1 MYITINNKKIF
12 ASTGGKIFDKK
23 QPVALFIHGSG
34 LDHSF
39 WGLHSRFFAFR
50 GYSVLCID
58 LPGHTHSEGPPLSSI
73 EEMGAWINDVI
84 QEIDASKVSVIGHSQ
99 GCLVSMEYVSKFPK
113 LVKSL
118 SLIASG
124 YETPVNSFL
133 LEAAKNKP
141 KAAID
146 KMMSWGFGR
155 AGHFH
160 QGTIP
165 GNSMIAGGYKITEGN
180 VPNALYADLNA
191 CNNYKG
197 GKKAA
202 SKITVPCQLILGGQD
217 QMAPRKATMALAET
231 LPSSSKIEIIQKSGH
246 MVPLE
251 NPNKCRD
258 LLKTFIFVNNPTS

>member
-1 MYITINNKKIF
+1 
-12 ASTGGKIFDKK
+12 
-23 QPVALFIHGSG
+23 
-34 LDHSF
+34 
-39 WGLHSRFFAFR
+39 
-50 GYSVLCID
+50 
-58 LPGHTHSEGPPLSSI
+58 
-73 EEMGAWINDVI
+73 
-84 QEIDASKVSVIGHSQ
+84 
-99 GCLVSMEYVSKFPK
+99 
-113 LVKSL
+113 
-118 SLIASG
+118 
-124 YETPVNSFL
+124 
-133 LEAAKNKP
+133 
-141 KAAID
+141 
-146 KMMSWGFGR
+146 MSWGFGR

-202 SKITVPCQLILGGQD
+202 SKISVPCQLILGGQD
-217 QMAPRKATMALAET
+217 QMAPSKATMALAET

-258 LLKTFIFVNNPTS
+258 LLKTFIFANNPTS

>member
-1 MYITINNKKIF
+1 MYITINEKKVF
-12 ASTGGKIFDKK
+12 ASTGGKPFEKN
-23 QPVALFIHGSG
+23 QPLVLFLHGSG
-34 LDHSF
+34 LDHTF

-50 GYSVLCID
+50 KYSVLCLD
-58 LPGHTHSEGPPLSSI
+58 FPGHTHSEGPPLESI
-73 EEMGAWINDVI
+73 EDMALWVNNVINSL
-84 QEIDASKVSVIGHSQ
+84 QASAVSVVGHSQ
-99 GCLVSMEYVSKFPK
+99 GCLVSMEFVSRFPQ

-133 LEAAKNKP
+133 LDAARNKP

-146 KMMSWGFGR
+146 KMMSWGFGK
-155 AGHFH
+155 AGHLH

-165 GNSMIAGGYKITEGN
+165 GNSMIAGGYETMKGN
-180 VPNALYADLNA
+180 VPNELYADLNA

-202 SKITVPCQLILGGQD
+202 SNLTVPCQLILGGKD
-217 QMAPRKATMALAET
+217 QMAPRKASTALADA
-231 LPSSSKIEIIQKSGH
+231 LPPSTKIEIIQESGH

-251 NPNKCRD
+251 TPNQCRD
-258 LLKTFIFVNNPTS
+258 LLKTFIFSNNPTS